1 MAALEELYDI
11 EIPFYTRVNFTSLIT
26 MVDLMGGVDVESE
39 FEFTTS
45 GAGGEIMDVKK
56 GINHFNGAQALS
68 FARERYNVPGGDNQR
83 GKDQMAVIQAMFK
96 KMITPEML
104 VKAPKMI
111 SEVSNS
117 VETNMSMEQIQRLI
131 QSQIDNGGEWTIKS
145 VAAEGTGDQAFCY
158 SAPGTALYVT
168 IPDETSVA
176 NIKVLMDKVENGE
189 MLPSDTPNETGEAV
203 E

>member
-1 MAALEELYDI
+1 
-11 EIPFYTRVNFTSLIT
+11 
-26 MVDLMGGVDVESE
+26 
-39 FEFTTS
+39 
-45 GAGGEIMDVKK
+45 MDVKK

-145 VAAEGTGDQAFCY
+145 VAAEL
-158 SAPGTALYVT
+158 S
-168 IPDETSVA
+168 
-176 NIKVLMDKVENGE
+176 
-189 MLPSDTPNETGEAV
+189 
-203 E
+203 